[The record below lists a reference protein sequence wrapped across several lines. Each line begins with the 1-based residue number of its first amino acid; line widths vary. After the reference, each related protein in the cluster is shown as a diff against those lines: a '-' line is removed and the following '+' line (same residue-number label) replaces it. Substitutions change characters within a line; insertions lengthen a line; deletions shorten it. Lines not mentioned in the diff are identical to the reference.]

1 MNHPSDAPQA
11 QEVEL
16 DVDSILIS
24 CTLSLDR
31 ISIHVVT
38 LLTDY
43 FYMISKENSN
53 DKDSHATFFTNSH
66 RLVLT
71 AAKRDERLRL

>member
-1 MNHPSDAPQA
+1 MYSF
-11 QEVEL
+11 
-16 DVDSILIS
+16 
-24 CTLSLDR
+24 LDR
-31 ISIHVVT
+31 IPIHVVA